1 MPKLVIIGAG
11 SGFGGRLSIDT
22 LSRKP
27 LQDST
32 IGLCDLHPERL
43 AAVKEYVERTIAYH
57 KLPAR
62 VEASMDRKELLKDAD
77 FVVTSISV
85 GGPAYWGFPF
95 SADIEIPRKYG
106 VDMNISDTTSVGA
119 VFRFLRTAPVH
130 LQIYKDI
137 ERLAPDALVLNHT
150 NPMAMLTW
158 VHHAATSVRNVG
170 LCHGVQGTSQGLA
183 KRLDIPYEEMSFLC
197 AGINHLAW
205 FLELRRGDEDLYPEL
220 RRRLGKKLDEFA
232 RDPKGGRDVVRFEL
246 LRQFGYFPTES
257 SGHDSEY
264 VPYFRTDKATRDA
277 YGLDSW
283 QVNPN
288 PPKRRAW
295 AKDTGIEDDDGPVGE
310 LKISR
315 EYSSGIMEAVVT
327 NEPYRFNGNVMNT
340 GLITNLQQG
349 SCVEVP
355 CMADARGINPCHVGD
370 LPKGVAALCRS
381 NISVHDLAVEA
392 VLSRDKEAA
401 FQAVACCPVT
411 AAVLSLPKI
420 REMFDEM
427 WEAEKQFLG
436 WFEDGNTGPVPET
449 FEE

>member
-1 MPKLVIIGAG
+1 MKMVIVGAG

-22 LSRKP
+22 LSREV
-27 LQDST
+27 LQDCT

-43 AAVKEYVERTIAYH
+43 EGVKGYVERTIEKY

-62 VEASMDRKELLKDAD
+62 VEVSMDRRELLKDAD

-106 VDMNISDTTSVGA
+106 VDMNISDTTSAGA

-130 LQIYKDI
+130 LQILRDV
-137 ERLAPDALVLNHT
+137 ERLAPNALVLNHT

-158 VHHAATSVRNVG
+158 IHHEATSVRNVG
-170 LCHGVQGTSQGLA
+170 LCHGVQGTSKGLA
-183 KRLDIPYEEMSFLC
+183 ERLEIPYEEMSFLC

-205 FLELRRGDEDLYPEL
+205 FLELKRGKEDLYPEL
-220 RRRLGKKLDEFA
+220 KKRLGDKLDEFMK
-232 RDPKGGRDVVRFEL
+232 DPKTGCDAVRFEL
-246 LRQFGYFPTES
+246 LRQFGYFPTEG

-264 VPYFRTDKATRDA
+264 VPYFRKDKETRDA

-288 PPKRRAW
+288 PPKSRLW
-295 AKDTGIEDDDGPVGE
+295 AKDTGVDEDEGPVGE
-310 LKISR
+310 LKMSH
-315 EYSSGIMEAVVT
+315 EYTAGIMEAVITDV
-327 NEPYRFNGNVMNT
+327 PYRFNGNVMNT
-340 GLITNLQQG
+340 GLITNLPDG
-349 SCVEVP
+349 CCVEVP
-355 CMADARGINPCHVGD
+355 CMVDAQGVNPCYVGD
-370 LPKGVAALCRS
+370 LPKGVAALCRA
-381 NISVHDLAVEA
+381 NVSVHDLAVEA
-392 VLSRDKEAA
+392 VLKRDRELA

-411 AAVLSLPKI
+411 AAVLPLPKI

-427 WEAEKQFLG
+427 WEAEKDLLTY
-436 WFEDGNTGPVPET
+436 FEPGQNEDVPET
-449 FEE
+449 YAV